1 MTPSLCGKWTRFV
14 ASRDP
19 SYVPPVY
26 LQSKRRT
33 CTGNPKKG
41 GGVRCMI
48 FDEKPKK
55 SYVINCSFRERVPF
69 ALHAILCT
77 EIFPKIGY
85 FACFIWKHEVNI
97 FAKYEV
103 KGLTKIRKFR
113 KKNIKNPFNPLQK
126 SICFKPNFIKTLHV
140 VLTTHFGSPLF
151 LWG

>member
-1 MTPSLCGKWTRFV
+1 MLHLSTYRVW
-14 ASRDP
+14 
-19 SYVPPVY
+19 
-26 LQSKRRT
+26 KRRT
-33 CTGNPKKG
+33 CTGNLVSLKEFHQLFNCFWGHMYPKKG

-85 FACFIWKHEVNI
+85 FACFIWKNEVNI

-113 KKNIKNPFNPLQK
+113 KKKHQKPFQSATK
-126 SICFKPNFIKTLHV
+126 V
-140 VLTTHFGSPLF
+140 DLF
-151 LWG
+151 